1 MAVTL
6 RNGICMP
13 LIGFG
18 TFRIKGRET
27 ILNCLEVALKAGYRL
42 IDSAVIY
49 HNEEDIGSALEEL
62 LPKCNLLRTDLFL
75 TSKLSPRNQGY
86 QPCIESVKKSLG
98 FLKTD
103 YLDLYLI
110 HWPGT
115 GGKKVDNVV
124 NIQMRQESWRALE
137 DCYDK
142 GLIKAIGVSNYCLK
156 HLEEM
161 KSYART
167 LPHVLQVEHHP
178 HYVQSELVEYCIQHK
193 IHYQAYSSLGTT
205 IEGKCNPLLNDEVV
219 QDVAKI
225 YKKSP
230 AQILLRWATQQG
242 IGVLPKS
249 LDPIHIKEN
258 LELDF
263 VMDDK
268 DISRLNALDTRCKY
282 AWDPSIVI

>member
-1 MAVTL
+1 VLLLDIFFKYLIT
-6 RNGICMP
+6 
-13 LIGFG
+13 LIG
-18 TFRIKGRET
+18 THYY
-27 ILNCLEVALKAGYRL
+27 A
-42 IDSAVIY
+42 DSAVIY

-75 TSKLSPRNQGY
+75 TSKLCKIIWILLLYCLIYCFINIVFINLAPRNQGY

-167 LPHVLQVEHHP
+167 LPHVLQV
-178 HYVQSELVEYCIQHK
+178 
-193 IHYQAYSSLGTT
+193 T
-205 IEGKCNPLLNDEVV
+205 LNNR
-219 QDVAKI
+219 QN
-225 YKKSP
+225 Y
-230 AQILLRWATQQG
+230 
-242 IGVLPKS
+242 
-249 LDPIHIKEN
+249 
-258 LELDF
+258 LELGL
-263 VMDDK
+263 
-268 DISRLNALDTRCKY
+268 S
-282 AWDPSIVI
+282 SSSVIYCCL

>member
-1 MAVTL
+1 MAVNL
-6 RNGICMP
+6 RNGVSMP

-18 TFRIKGRET
+18 TFRIKGPET
-27 ILNCLEVALKAGYRL
+27 ILKCLDAALKAGYRL

-49 HNEEDIGSALEEL
+49 HNEEDIGSALGEL
-62 LPKCNLLRTDLFL
+62 LPKFKLQRTDLFL

-86 QPCIESVKKSLG
+86 QPCIDSVKRSLG
-98 FLKTD
+98 LLKTN

-124 NIQMRQESWRALE
+124 NIQMRQESWKALE

-167 LPHVLQVEHHP
+167 FPHVLQVEHHP
-178 HYVQSELVEYCIQHK
+178 HYVQPELVEYCAHHN

-205 IEGKCNPLLNDEVV
+205 VDDNRNPLLNDEVV
-219 QDVAKI
+219 KEIAKNHN
-225 YKKSP
+225 KSP

-249 LDPIHIKEN
+249 LDPAHVEEN
-258 LELDF
+258 IALDF
-263 VMDDK
+263 LLDEK
-268 DISRLNALDTRCKY
+268 EINRLNTLDTRCKY